1 MNKER
6 NNIDC
11 AESSLQRSHTDHDTE
26 SNMPWRGCPRDVRK
40 TSSGKRCELTSE
52 DGIRILGM
60 EQQVQSPGRKGS
72 WGYRGPKGGLR
83 GEAGVAGTG
92 RQLWE
97 EPGGEN
103 ELLI

>member
-1 MNKER
+1 
-6 NNIDC
+6 
-11 AESSLQRSHTDHDTE
+11 
-26 SNMPWRGCPRDVRK
+26 MPWRGCPRDVRK

-97 EPGGEN
+97 EPGGAEPHEAGGHVKGSASSIGIRCIVN
-103 ELLI
+103 TS